1 MHYLSKPFQ
10 FKQFSLR
17 DDQCAMKIGTDGVL
31 LGAWVN
37 IAHAKTVLDIGT
49 GSGLIALMIAQRS
62 ETSVQIKAVEVEADD
77 ARQASENISSS
88 PWPNK
93 INVCHCCIQ
102 DFDPGHLFD
111 LIVSNPPFFN
121 NSLLPPSGK
130 RKAARHTESLSY
142 EALLQ
147 SAGRLITVG
156 GIFAVILPVKEG
168 SVFIS
173 MAQFQGFYPKRQCAV
188 YSRESKPQERW
199 LLEFSRE
206 PGPVRIEKLVL
217 FADGNERSVEYEKL
231 TEVFYL

>member
-1 MHYLSKPFQ
+1 
-10 FKQFSLR
+10 
-17 DDQCAMKIGTDGVL
+17 MKIGTDGVL
-31 LGAWVN
+31 LGAWVT
-37 IAHAKTVLDIGT
+37 IYPAKTVLDIGT

-62 ETSVQIKAVEVEADD
+62 EADVQIKAVEAEAED

-88 PWPNK
+88 PWPAK
-93 INVCHCCIQ
+93 TSVHHTRIQ
-102 DFDPGHLFD
+102 DFQSDHSFD

-142 EALLQ
+142 EALLL
-147 SAGRLITVG
+147 SAERLITTG

-168 SVFIS
+168 TVFIS
-173 MAQFQGFYPKRQCAV
+173 LAQFRGFYPKRQCAV

-199 LLEFSRE
+199 LVEFSRV
-206 PGPVRIEKLVL
+206 PGPVMIEKLVL
-217 FADGNERSVEYEKL
+217 FADGNERSPEYKKL